1 MKTELL
7 GSNIGFLGVKKR
19 HGVGREIFKIISLR
33 SQPIQET
40 KITFTS

>member
-7 GSNIGFLGVKKR
+7 RGKIRFLGVKR
-19 HGVGREIFKIISLR
+19 DMRVGREIFKIISLR